1 MRTFILKHA
10 NSVTTLLTALNKALK
25 AKISKYFISQPF
37 TNIKMQVNQK
47 DGLLSQQFINLQ
59 WCRVTEPTVFGSL
72 GLKWSDDC
80 WPSVANPY
88 SYLSFCV
95 FSQKKTWQLLLS
107 NTDTGILI

>member
-88 SYLSFCV
+88 HFVSSA
-95 FSQKKTWQLLLS
+95 KKKLGSSCSAT
-107 NTDTGILI
+107 LIPVY